1 MESLSD
7 LIFNSRRSVTGGDK
21 SQKSLTPPTKGTLH
35 LSFQKY
41 VTNALDR
48 CPANP
53 VKQLPWLRRELA
65 ALLD

>member
-7 LIFNSRRSVTGGDK
+7 LIFNSRRNVTGGDK

-35 LSFQKY
+35 LSFQN

-48 CPANP
+48 RPANP
-53 VKQLPWLRRELA
+53 AKRSPWLRRELA